1 MLPFLWLA
9 TAEPAMAKDGQFGA
23 IECLPESLI
32 HPIVLVG
39 LLGASLFAA
48 DAGWKWRWIRTDE
61 SSKQIKALEAENE
74 KMKTSD
80 GDEGAVTI
88 SNPLL
93 FKENEEKIA
102 ELKKK

>member
-1 MLPFLWLA
+1 
-9 TAEPAMAKDGQFGA
+9 
-23 IECLPESLI
+23 
-32 HPIVLVG
+32 
-39 LLGASLFAA
+39 
-48 DAGWKWRWIRTDE
+48 
-61 SSKQIKALEAENE
+61 
-74 KMKTSD
+74 MKTSD